1 MKLPPVLIEK
11 VVPADTAARSERDRS
26 FLIFASVVLAAF
38 ALGFKSELLGPGQV
52 WALALGLVVVAAPAL
67 LGYLRGTEEFPRI
80 EHYIPVALG
89 AITLGG
95 LSLFP
100 DVQLWKYAT
109 VVALFGAGFMIAARL
124 DYLRLR
130 DQEKRGHLVLQE
142 IRDQEKRGH
151 LVLQEIL
158 LVVTVFGAYLVV
170 VTLHFNPILQ
180 LLWIFTITFLAS
192 YRSFR
197 INGIT
202 IPPRRAFIFALFVGQ
217 VVTFLAWAI
226 NALTLYLYIVEG
238 WFAVMLFLA
247 WYINRGLVRHTVEDS
262 FSRNVVLEYGAFA
275 VVLIYLFVSAYQP
288 SR

>member
-1 MKLPPVLIEK
+1 MKLPPVLAEK
-11 VVPADTAARSERDRS
+11 VVPADGASKSERDRS
-26 FLIFASVVLAAF
+26 FLIFASVVLVAI
-38 ALGFKSELLGPGQV
+38 ALGFKSGLLGPGQV
-52 WALALGLVVVAAPAL
+52 WALALGLVVIAAPAL
-67 LGYLRGTEEFPRI
+67 LGYLRGTAEFPRI

-89 AITLGG
+89 AITLAG

-109 VVALFGAGFMIAARL
+109 VTALFGTGFVMAARL

-130 DQEKRGHLVLQE
+130 DQEKRGHIVLQE
-142 IRDQEKRGH
+142 
-151 LVLQEIL
+151 LM
-158 LVVTVFGAYLVV
+158 LVVVVFGAYLVI

-197 INGIT
+197 INGVPIT
-202 IPPRRAFIFALFVGQ
+202 PRRAFTFALFVGQ

-226 NALTLYLYIVEG
+226 TALSLYLVVYEG
-238 WFAVMLFLA
+238 TFTVMLLFA

-262 FSRNVVLEYGAFA
+262 FTRNVILEYGAFA
-275 VVLIYLFVSAYQP
+275 VVLIYLFVASYQP
-288 SR
+288 GR

>member
-1 MKLPPVLIEK
+1 MKLPPVLYEK
-11 VVPADTAARSERDRS
+11 VVPADAAARTERDRS
-26 FLIFASVVLAAF
+26 FLIFASVVLVAI
-38 ALGFKSELLGPGQV
+38 ALGFKSELLAQGQV
-52 WALALGLVVVAAPAL
+52 WALALGLVVIAAPAL

-89 AITLGG
+89 AITLAG

-109 VVALFGAGFMIAARL
+109 VAVVFGAGFMIAARL

-142 IRDQEKRGH
+142 IM
-151 LVLQEIL
+151 
-158 LVVTVFGAYLVV
+158 LVVVVFGAYLVV

-197 INGIT
+197 INGIAVA
-202 IPPRRAFIFALFVGQ
+202 PRRAFIFAFFVGQ

-226 NALTLYLYIVEG
+226 TALSLYLYVNEG
-238 WFAVMLFLA
+238 TFAVMLLFA

-262 FSRNVVLEYGAFA
+262 FTRNVVLEYGAFA
-275 VVLIYLFVSAYQP
+275 VVLIYLFVASYQP

>member
-1 MKLPPVLIEK
+1 MKLPPVLAEK
-11 VVPADTAARSERDRS
+11 AFPADGASKSERDRS
-26 FLIFASVVLAAF
+26 FLIFASVVLVAIG
-38 ALGFKSELLGPGQV
+38 LGFKSELLGPGQV
-52 WALALGLVVVAAPAL
+52 WALALGLVVIAAPAL
-67 LGYLRGTEEFPRI
+67 LGYLRGTAEFPRI

-89 AITLGG
+89 AITLAG

-109 VVALFGAGFMIAARL
+109 VTALFGTGFVIAARL

-130 DQEKRGHLVLQE
+130 DQEKRGHIVLQE
-142 IRDQEKRGH
+142 
-151 LVLQEIL
+151 VM
-158 LVVTVFGAYLVV
+158 LVVVVFGAYLVI

-197 INGIT
+197 INGVSIT
-202 IPPRRAFIFALFVGQ
+202 PRRAFTFALFVGQ

-226 NALTLYLYIVEG
+226 TALSLYLVVYEG
-238 WFAVMLFLA
+238 TFAVMLLFA
-247 WYINRGLVRHTVEDS
+247 WYINRGLVRHTVEDT

-275 VVLIYLFVSAYQP
+275 VVLIYLFVASYQP
-288 SR
+288 GR

>member
-11 VVPADTAARSERDRS
+11 VVPADAAAKSERDRS
-26 FLIFASVVLAAF
+26 FLIFASVVLVAI

-52 WALALGLVVVAAPAL
+52 WALALGLVVIAAPAL
-67 LGYLRGTEEFPRI
+67 LGYLRGTAEFPRI

-89 AITLGG
+89 AITLAG

-109 VVALFGAGFMIAARL
+109 VVAVFGAGFVIAARL

-142 IRDQEKRGH
+142 IM
-151 LVLQEIL
+151 
-158 LVVTVFGAYLVV
+158 LVVVVFGAYLVV

-197 INGIT
+197 INGVAVPT
-202 IPPRRAFIFALFVGQ
+202 RRAFIFALFVGQ

-226 NALTLYLYIVEG
+226 TALSLYLVVYEG
-238 WFAVMLFLA
+238 TFAVMLLFA

-262 FSRNVVLEYGAFA
+262 FTRNVVLEYGAFA
-275 VVLIYLFVSAYQP
+275 VVLIYLFVASYQP